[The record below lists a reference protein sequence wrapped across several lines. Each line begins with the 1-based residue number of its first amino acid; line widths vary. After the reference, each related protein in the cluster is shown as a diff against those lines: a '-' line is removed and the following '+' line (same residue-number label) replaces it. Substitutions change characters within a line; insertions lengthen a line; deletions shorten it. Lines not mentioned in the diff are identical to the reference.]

1 MTNIYWPVYKNLEKE
16 LLNLTYSIHIDDTQ
30 LNVYSSKILDL
41 IIRCAIE
48 IESISKELYL
58 QEGGT
63 KKGNI
68 KYDETAIK
76 LLNKKWSLDKKI
88 VIISSA
94 NCFQTNRILIPL
106 EKKEPRENGKLT
118 FKWNLCYQ
126 AIKHNRRENL
136 PDGNLENLFSIL
148 SALFLLNVYFKKEE
162 FKLGEDSKG
171 NNFSHS
177 LGSEIFSIKVHP
189 SGGFNQYLDISKGK
203 NFEECSYYVRLE
215 EYHEKK
221 LKEFLQNANQQFFE
235 LVKTRKG
242 FDELELNADNTSLI
256 FNTKIE
262 RFLGPDEYMKLI
274 NVAFRGMQEVTNN
287 SRYLGK
293 ININEI

>member
-16 LLNLTYSIHIDDTQ
+16 LLNLTYSIHIDNSQ
-30 LNVYSSKILDL
+30 LKVYSSKILDL

-58 QEGGT
+58 EEGGADT
-63 KKGNI
+63 GNI

-76 LLNKKWSLDKKI
+76 FLNKKWLLDKKV

-94 NCFQTNRILIPL
+94 NCFQTNKILIPF
-106 EKKEPRENGKLT
+106 EKKEPRKNGKLT

-136 PDGNLENLFSIL
+136 PNGNLENLFSII
-148 SALFLLNVYFKKEE
+148 SALFLLNLYFKKEQ

-171 NNFSHS
+171 NNFSHN

-189 SGGFNQYLDISKGK
+189 SGGFNQYFKISKDK
-203 NFEECSYYVRLE
+203 DFEECSYFVWLE

-221 LKEFLQNANQQFFE
+221 LKEFLQNANQQFFD
-235 LVKTRKG
+235 LAKIQKG
-242 FDELELNADNTSLI
+242 FNELELDSHNTSFI
-256 FNTKIE
+256 FNQKIE
-262 RFLGPDEYMKLI
+262 KFLGPNEYMKLI
-274 NVAFRGMQEVTNN
+274 NVAFREMPGVLNN
-287 SRYLGK
+287 SRYLAK
-293 ININEI
+293 LNTNEI